1 MENQL
6 NFNIMYIE
14 QAYKSRHEIW
24 RYLLGIL
31 TVFIGWQVFGAVPL
45 MAALFT
51 KSNAM
56 QILASGEMGLMSEAL
71 GSNLF
76 LFLML
81 LTFAIG
87 LACLFIWTKLVH
99 QQPIIELTTSRKKV
113 DWGRIFFSFILW
125 ALISIGFVFVDIQL
139 SPDDYVFNF
148 NLKPFLILAAVS
160 IFLIP
165 IQTSMEEYFLR
176 GYMMQG
182 IGLLAKNRWVPF
194 FFTSILFGLMHAFN
208 PEVEKLGYG
217 IMVYYIGTGFFLGIL
232 TLMDEGLELPLGFH
246 AANNLTTAL
255 LVTAD
260 WTAFQTDSL
269 YRDISEPVLGW
280 DIFVPVLVI
289 YPILLLIFS
298 KKYGW
303 TNWKHRLFGPIQ
315 EKEEFLPSQ
324 TTGPEKDESLLEL

>member
-1 MENQL
+1 
-6 NFNIMYIE
+6 MYIE
-14 QAYKSRHEIW
+14 QVHKSNNEFW
-24 RYLLGIL
+24 RYIVGI
-31 TVFIGWQVFGAVPL
+31 VAIFFGWQIFGAAPL
-45 MAALFT
+45 MTALLT
-51 KSNAM
+51 KENAM
-56 QILASGEMGLMSEAL
+56 NILATGDVGLMAEAL

-87 LACLFIWTKLVH
+87 LVCLFIWVKFVH
-99 QQPIIELTTSRKKV
+99 NQSIKELTTSRKKV
-113 DWGRIFFSFILW
+113 DWGRIFFAFILW
-125 ALISIGFVFVDIQL
+125 SVISISFVFIDIQM

-148 NLKPFLILAAVS
+148 NLKPFLILAAIS
-160 IFLIP
+160 IILIP
-165 IQTSMEEYFLR
+165 IQTSMEEYYIR

-182 IGLLAKNRWVPF
+182 LGVVAKNRWVPL
-194 FFTSILFGLMHAFN
+194 FFTSILFGLMHIFN

-260 WTAFQTDSL
+260 WTAFQTESL
-269 YRDISEPVLGW
+269 YLDVSEPVLGW
-280 DIFVPVLVI
+280 DVFVPVLVI
-289 YPILLLIFS
+289 YPILLVIFS

-303 TNWKHRLFGPIQ
+303 TNWQERLFGKVI
-315 EKEEFLPSQ
+315 EKEVFLAQNATDSSN
-324 TTGPEKDESLLEL
+324 DESLLEL